1 MKNNQEIIQFNIVLN
16 KLKKKIMI
24 YRNNKMNNN
33 LIISLNK

>member
-33 LIISLNK
+33 LITSLNK